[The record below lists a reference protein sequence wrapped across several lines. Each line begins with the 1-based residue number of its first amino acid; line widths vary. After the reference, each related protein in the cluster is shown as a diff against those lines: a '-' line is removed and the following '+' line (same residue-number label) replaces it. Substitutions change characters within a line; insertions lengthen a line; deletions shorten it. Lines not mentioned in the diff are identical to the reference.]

1 MVSYTVLLQ
10 RLRAQLH
17 INGHLVGVAAGSGM
31 TGTYAMMGGA
41 DFLLALSSGRY
52 RIMGRGSYAGYYCYG
67 SSNDITMEFGTRELL
82 PILPDAPILFGLA
95 ASDPFI
101 HLYEYLKEI
110 KARGFSGVA
119 NFPTIALI
127 DGQFRLALEED
138 GNVYEREV
146 EALALAHHLGLFTV
160 AFVTREEE
168 AEAMLRAGVDV
179 ICVHLGLTKGGFMG
193 AKKYISI
200 AEAQQICDRIFSLCV
215 RMRPEAIRMIYAG
228 PANTPLDVDYL
239 YRHTPAQGYIGGST
253 FDRIPAEQAI
263 LHTIRAFKNAGRS
276 GVSETF
282 ATEAYAPDAVDFVKQ
297 YVHEHYG
304 REIRLRDLAIVLH
317 VSPSYLS
324 ARFKQE
330 TGMSFTAFL
339 LSYRMERARA
349 LLEEGRLSCKEV
361 AARSGYLDY
370 AQFSKM
376 FRKYQGVSPRDIR
389 SSEIN
394 TSRNP

>member
-1 MVSYTVLLQ
+1 M
-10 RLRAQLH
+10 
-17 INGHLVGVAAGSGM
+17 
-31 TGTYAMMGGA
+31 
-41 DFLLALSSGRY
+41 
-52 RIMGRGSYAGYYCYG
+52 YG
-67 SSNDITMEFGTRELL
+67 FVC
-82 PILPDAPILFGLA
+82 GLA
-95 ASDPFI
+95 A
-101 HLYEYLKEI
+101 
-110 KARGFSGVA
+110 A
-119 NFPTIALI
+119 
-127 DGQFRLALEED
+127 
-138 GNVYEREV
+138 
-146 EALALAHHLGLFTV
+146 
-160 AFVTREEE
+160 
-168 AEAMLRAGVDV
+168 
-179 ICVHLGLTKGGFMG
+179 
-193 AKKYISI
+193 I

>member
-10 RLRAQLH
+10 RLR
-17 INGHLVGVAAGSGM
+17 
-31 TGTYAMMGGA
+31 
-41 DFLLALSSGRY
+41 
-52 RIMGRGSYAGYYCYG
+52 
-67 SSNDITMEFGTRELL
+67 
-82 PILPDAPILFGLA
+82 
-95 ASDPFI
+95 
-101 HLYEYLKEI
+101 
-110 KARGFSGVA
+110 
-119 NFPTIALI
+119 
-127 DGQFRLALEED
+127 
-138 GNVYEREV
+138 
-146 EALALAHHLGLFTV
+146 
-160 AFVTREEE
+160 
-168 AEAMLRAGVDV
+168 
-179 ICVHLGLTKGGFMG
+179 
-193 AKKYISI
+193 
-200 AEAQQICDRIFSLCV
+200 AQQICDRIFSLCV

-239 YRHTPAQGYIGGST
+239 YRHTSAQGYIGGST

-282 ATEAYAPDAVDFVKQ
+282 ATEAHAPDAVDFVKQ

-349 LLEEGRLSCKEV
+349 LLEDGRLSCKEV